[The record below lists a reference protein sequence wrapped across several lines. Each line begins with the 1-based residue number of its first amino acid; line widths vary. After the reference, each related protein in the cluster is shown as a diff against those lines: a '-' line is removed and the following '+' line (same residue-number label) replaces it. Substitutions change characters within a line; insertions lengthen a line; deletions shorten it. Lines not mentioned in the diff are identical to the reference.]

1 MNIQDKKITILG
13 AVKSGIGAAKL
24 AKKYGAVPFVSDM
37 GSIEKFENAQNQL
50 TEAGIS
56 FEFGGHSD
64 KVFDCDFIITSPGV
78 PTKSPVLQEAK
89 SRNIKVIS
97 EIEFA
102 SWFCKGKIIAIT
114 GTNGKTTTTSLC
126 HYALNKCGIKAYVG
140 GNIGLAFS
148 EVVEDVKEGE
158 FVVLEI
164 SSFQLDYIDTF
175 KPDYSILIN
184 ITPDHLDRYDYDYGK
199 YAASKLLITKN
210 QNASDYYIFN
220 CDDEKIAEFDSYNTT
235 VNKVYFSIKRA
246 VNFGAYSL
254 DGNLYFVNNGAT
266 EQVCKVSDLSIKGE
280 HNLYNSLSVLAV
292 LKLLKVDNVKIVD
305 AFTTF
310 PGVEHRLE
318 FVREINGVRY
328 INDSKAT
335 NVDAVWYAIRSFKN
349 PIYLILGGKDK
360 GNDYNQIKTPVLNN
374 VKKIYAIGS
383 SADKVYN
390 FFCDVVPTE
399 KKDTLEDCLISAKKE
414 AEANDIVLL
423 SPACASFDMFN
434 NYEHRGEVF
443 KNIVNKL

>member
-89 SRNIKVIS
+89 NRNIKVIS

-164 SSFQLDYIDTF
+164 SSFSIRLYWYI
-175 KPDYSILIN
+175 
-184 ITPDHLDRYDYDYGK
+184 
-199 YAASKLLITKN
+199 
-210 QNASDYYIFN
+210 
-220 CDDEKIAEFDSYNTT
+220 
-235 VNKVYFSIKRA
+235 
-246 VNFGAYSL
+246 
-254 DGNLYFVNNGAT
+254 
-266 EQVCKVSDLSIKGE
+266 
-280 HNLYNSLSVLAV
+280 
-292 LKLLKVDNVKIVD
+292 
-305 AFTTF
+305 
-310 PGVEHRLE
+310 
-318 FVREINGVRY
+318 
-328 INDSKAT
+328 
-335 NVDAVWYAIRSFKN
+335 
-349 PIYLILGGKDK
+349 
-360 GNDYNQIKTPVLNN
+360 
-374 VKKIYAIGS
+374 
-383 SADKVYN
+383 
-390 FFCDVVPTE
+390 
-399 KKDTLEDCLISAKKE
+399 
-414 AEANDIVLL
+414 
-423 SPACASFDMFN
+423 
-434 NYEHRGEVF
+434 
-443 KNIVNKL
+443 